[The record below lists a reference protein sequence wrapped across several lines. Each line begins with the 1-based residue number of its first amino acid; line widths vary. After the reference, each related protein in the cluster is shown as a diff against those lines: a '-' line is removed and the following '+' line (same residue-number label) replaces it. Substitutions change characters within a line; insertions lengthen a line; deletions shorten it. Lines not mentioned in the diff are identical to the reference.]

1 VGPDKTCDFRSG
13 RTILQRPIESEQM
26 QKLLATGKTDLL
38 QFVSSRTRRPFAAY
52 LVRQPD
58 GKIGFEF
65 EARKDGA
72 GKPLRGGRGAAAL
85 RVLGKHPKDKQPVE
99 LHAGRYGPY
108 VKHGGVN
115 ATLPDRDKIDA
126 LTLDEAVALLAE
138 KSGKGARVRRAKT
151 PKNSRPA
158 AAVSTKRPAAI
169 SAKPLAKAPRTAK
182 ASPRAATRKR
192 AT

>member
-1 VGPDKTCDFRSG
+1 
-13 RTILQRPIESEQM
+13 M
-26 QKLLATGKTDLL
+26 
-38 QFVSSRTRRPFAAY
+38 
-52 LVRQPD
+52 
-58 GKIGFEF
+58 
-65 EARKDGA
+65 
-72 GKPLRGGRGAAAL
+72 
-85 RVLGKHPKDKQPVE
+85 LGKHPKDKQPVE

-138 KSGKGARVRRAKT
+138 KSGKGASVRRAKT
-151 PKNSRPA
+151 PKNLRPA
-158 AAVSTKRPAAI
+158 AVGTKRAVVVGTKRPAVT
-169 SAKPLAKAPRTAK
+169 SAKPLPKAPRTAK